1 MDRSAISLDA
11 TYFRKLRFY
20 SSPQEPVRVLLVEDS
35 PKVAQIAR
43 HLLQAYT
50 GVNFVVTSV
59 RSTERCLHLLSDR
72 TFDLILL
79 DYYLPGEDGIGALLR
94 LNRKAEIPPVIM
106 LVPEGH
112 DAIGTEAMR
121 SGAYDYFPKGIA
133 YAVHQSLDW
142 DRWEA
147 EAKRLRDELE
157 RVRIRDELTGLYTR
171 GFFAESLE
179 IEIIRARRHGRD
191 LSLLMLDI
199 DDFKRIN
206 EAHGDEGGDSALK
219 QISVAIL
226 NCVRSTDV
234 GSRYEEDEFCVLLTE
249 TPLGGARTAAERIR
263 FAIAAHPVTI
273 GARSMPVTASVGV
286 CAVNPQDG
294 LGADSAFSDAE
305 AALKK
310 AKQAGKNRVFVD
322 LPSVDDEAEADGKAA
337 DTGNG
342 NRAADTETGVSAS
355 SWPSGLRQPN
365 RGGSEGISVISKQP
379 AASDWNHHRLE
390 IMWKFVGDGARR
402 TLKTMARHPE
412 GISRLDLVEEIG
424 IDTGM
429 LGGYL
434 ANIRFACK
442 KLGAD
447 VRPYEARD
455 ELYAMDLELAEK
467 IRDL

>member
-1 MDRSAISLDA
+1 M
-11 TYFRKLRFY
+11 
-20 SSPQEPVRVLLVEDS
+20 LLVEDS
-35 PKVAQIAR
+35 PKVARIAR
-43 HLLQAYT
+43 HMLQAYA
-50 GVNFVVTSV
+50 GVKFVVTSV
-59 RSTERCLHLLSDR
+59 RSTERCLHLLSDG

-94 LNRKAEIPPVIM
+94 LNRKADIPPVIM

-133 YAVHQSLDW
+133 HAIHQSLDW

-147 EAKRLRDELE
+147 EAKELRDELE

-171 GFFAESLE
+171 GFLAESLE
-179 IEIIRARRHGRD
+179 MEISRARRYRRD

-206 EAHGDEGGDSALK
+206 EAHGDEVGDSALK
-219 QISVAIL
+219 QISAAIL
-226 NCVRSTDV
+226 NSVRSTDV
-234 GSRYEEDEFCVLLTE
+234 GARYKEDEFCVLLTE
-249 TPLGGARTAAERIR
+249 TPLEGARTAAERLR

-273 GARSMPVTASVGV
+273 GARSMHVTASIGV
-286 CAVNPQDG
+286 CAINPQDG
-294 LGADSAFSDAE
+294 LGADSVFSDAE
-305 AALKK
+305 AALRD
-310 AKQAGKNRVFVD
+310 AKLAGKNRVSLY
-322 LPSVDDEAEADGKAA
+322 LPSVDGDEADADGKAA

-342 NRAADTETGVSAS
+342 TKAADTEAGVSAS
-355 SWPSGLRQPN
+355 SRPSGLSQPY
-365 RGGSEGISVISKQP
+365 RGGSEGTSVISEQP
-379 AASDWNHHRLE
+379 AVSDWNHHRLE
-390 IMWKFVGDGARR
+390 IMWKFVGDGAKR
-402 TLKTMARHPE
+402 TLKAMARHPE

-424 IDTGM
+424 IDTGK

-434 ANIRFACK
+434 ANIRLACK

-455 ELYAMDLELAEK
+455 DLYAMDLELAEK